1 MIEAAAS
8 PDLQQGSGRIAGLQ
22 KAAILLMTLGAG
34 AGAELM
40 RQLSE
45 EEIQAVSR
53 QVARTSSVGP
63 DQAESVLEEF
73 QQMVVARDFVRKGG
87 LDQAKH
93 LLVTAFGPESAE
105 KILQRLVRTLRTDSE
120 DFSAL
125 QKVDPQQLARFV
137 QNEHPQTIALVVS
150 QLTPTQAAAL
160 LMLLPMES
168 RTEVTQRMA
177 SLDQISP
184 EIINKIAGVLHLKFK
199 ELGQLSRQ
207 SYGGVRAVAELLT
220 RLDVGVTKDILENIG
235 KQDAQLVEQIRHLM
249 FVFEDLLVIDPKGIA
264 DLIARID
271 RKLITFAL
279 KGTSEQLRNKLMGGL
294 SQRGREMLLEDM
306 AATGPVKIKEVEA
319 AQQAIIAVAR
329 LMEAEGVLSLKG
341 AADEQYVD

>member
-1 MIEAAAS
+1 MHLGV
-8 PDLQQGSGRIAGLQ
+8 LQAPERIPGLQ
-22 KAAILLMTLGAG
+22 KAAILLMTLGAE

-45 EEIQAVSR
+45 EEVQAVSR
-53 QVARTSSVGP
+53 EVAHTSSVGP
-63 DQAESVLEEF
+63 DLAESVLEEF
-73 QQMVVARDFVRKGG
+73 QQMVVARDFARKGG

-105 KILQRLVRTLRTDSE
+105 RILQRLIRTLHTDSE

-125 QKVDPQQLARFV
+125 RKADPQQLARFI

-160 LMLLPMES
+160 LMSLPAGV
-168 RTEVTQRMA
+168 RTEATLRMA

-184 EIINKIAGVLHLKFK
+184 EIVNRIAGVLNLKFK
-199 ELGQLSRQ
+199 ELGQLSRL
-207 SYGGVRAVAELLT
+207 SYGGVKAVAELLNRMDAGST
-220 RLDVGVTKDILENIG
+220 KSILDNMGQQN
-235 KQDAQLVEQIRHLM
+235 APLVEQIRHLM
-249 FVFEDLLVIDPKGIA
+249 FIFEDLIAVDPKGIT
-264 DLIARID
+264 DLIAKID
-271 RKLITFAL
+271 RKLMTVAM
-279 KGTSEQLRNKLMGGL
+279 KGTSEQLKNKLIGSL

-319 AQQAIIAVAR
+319 AQQAIIEVAR
-329 LMEAEGVLSLKG
+329 QLEADGVLSLKG
-341 AADEQYVD
+341 AADEQYVE

>member
-1 MIEAAAS
+1 MS
-8 PDLQQGSGRIAGLQ
+8 LDLQQAPEHISGLR
-22 KAAILLMTLGAG
+22 KAAIFLMTLGAE

-45 EEIQAVSR
+45 EEIQVVSR
-53 QVARTSSVGP
+53 EVARTTVVSP
-63 DQAESVLEEF
+63 DQAQSVLEEF
-73 QQMVVARDFVRKGG
+73 QQMVAARDFARKGG
-87 LDQAKH
+87 LDQAKR

-105 KILQRLVRTLRTDSE
+105 KILQRLVRTLRMDSE
-120 DFSAL
+120 DFIAL
-125 QKVDPQQLARFV
+125 QKVEPQQLARFV

-150 QLTPTQAAAL
+150 QLTPTQAVAL
-160 LMLLPMES
+160 LMLLPMEI
-168 RTEVTQRMA
+168 RTEVTRRMA

-199 ELGQLSRQ
+199 ELGQFSRQ

-220 RLDVGVTKDILENIG
+220 RMDAGTTKDILENIG
-235 KQDAQLVEQIRHLM
+235 QQDTELVEQIRHLM
-249 FVFEDLLVIDPKGIA
+249 FVFEDLLIIDPKGIA
-264 DLIARID
+264 DLLARID
-271 RKLITFAL
+271 RKLITVAL

-329 LMEAEGVLSLKG
+329 QMEAEGVLSLKG
-341 AADEQYVD
+341 AADEQYVS

>member
-8 PDLQQGSGRIAGLQ
+8 PDLQQAPARIAGLQ
-22 KAAILLMTLGAG
+22 KAAILLMTLGAE

-137 QNEHPQTIALVVS
+137 ENEHPQTIALVVS

-160 LMLLPMES
+160 LMLLPMEI
-168 RTEVTQRMA
+168 RTEVAQRMA

-220 RLDVGVTKDILENIG
+220 RMDVGVTKDILENIG

-249 FVFEDLLVIDPKGIA
+249 FVFDDLLVIDAKGIA

-329 LMEAEGVLSLKG
+329 QMEAEGVLSLKG